1 VRVRRSGFSLLEV
14 LIAVAIIGIALVA
27 VIRTQGQGMQLSGEA
42 RFSSRAVFL
51 ARYVLAQTQSQTTIE
66 SGVSNDVF
74 EDAQIK
80 AVWDREIT
88 PAPGLPGL
96 FRIQVWVHR
105 PGTPP
110 MSGVTLQGFVYRGEG
125 T

>member
-1 VRVRRSGFSLLEV
+1 MRAKALGFSLLEV

-27 VIRTQGQGMQLSGEA
+27 VIRTQGEGIQLSGEA

-51 ARYVLAQTQSQTTIE
+51 ARQVLAQTQAQTKIE
-66 SGVSNDVF
+66 EGVSGDVF
-74 EDAQIK
+74 EDPQIK
-80 AVWDREIT
+80 AIWDREIT

-110 MSGVTLQGFVYRGEG
+110 MTGVSLQGFVYRGEK
-125 T
+125 